1 MPKMT
6 IEQIKTNGQTI
17 FDWKRK
23 GLTTALMEAKNKLD
37 DAFMAIDSG
46 KLFDYGDSAIPRQ
59 QARGRI
65 LGEFLEKHIAI
76 IELRDETGASIKE
89 SVDAVIGTGFD
100 DITPA
105 QQEHFDD
112 KALSMRI
119 TAKTANNVNQL
130 LDAANAVLD
139 VAEGTPAL
147 VRKFDV
153 EAFIDGYERL
163 AGKVTEDDAGGNH
176 AVYKRILD
184 RFQQGRHSEAQ
195 KEALAVLDDAAFFNK
210 IVYKDKLHEDAL
222 KSQLNVSGEAA
233 KFMLEFPQAY
243 AVYLDALKDAKFV
256 GFTIAR
262 AGNKISDG
270 DILVNPQLQEM
281 ERIRLVGRGG
291 AEARKAWTELMA
303 VDSE

>member
-17 FDWKRK
+17 FEWKRK
-23 GLTTALMEAKNKLD
+23 GLTTALLEAKNKLD
-37 DAFMAIDSG
+37 DAFFTIDNG
-46 KLFDYGDSAIPRQ
+46 KLFDYGDNAIPRQ

-65 LGEFLEKHIAI
+65 LGEFLDKHIAI
-76 IELRDETGASIKE
+76 LELRDATGASIKE

-100 DITPA
+100 DIAPA

-112 KALSMRI
+112 KALTMRI

-139 VAEGTPAL
+139 IAEGTPAL

-163 AGKVTEDDAGGNH
+163 AGKVKESDAGGTH
-176 AVYKRILD
+176 AVYKHILD

-222 KSQLNVSGEAA
+222 KSQLNVSGHAA
-233 KFMLEFPQAY
+233 KFMLEYPQAY

-262 AGNKISDG
+262 AANKISDR
-270 DILVNPQLQEM
+270 DILANPQLQEM

-291 AEARKAWTELMA
+291 AEARKAWADLMA